1 MITQVTGLSSLNPQ
15 KGVEQKVANII
26 SARVIKVIIDDQ
38 NPETAKAFKDFGGWS
53 TIGCIFFTSLNE
65 PNPNVEFTSNNF
77 ALPLF
82 PNVSAV
88 PLKNEIVYIMSM
100 PNSNIQSDVN
110 ETTYYYFQ
118 SINIWGSAHHN
129 AIPDPINGNSN
140 PESQRQDYIETEIG
154 NVRRVTDGGT
164 EIFDDD
170 YRGTFQ
176 EKLEIRNM
184 LPYEGDYIY
193 QGRWGNTIR
202 LGSTVT
208 DAAIP
213 NTWSSTGE
221 NGDPIMILKNGQHD
235 EDKDPWIPQ
244 VEDINTDLSSIYL
257 TSTQALPI
265 DVASKKYDSY
275 FNPPTSTKEFDS
287 EQVVINSGRILF
299 NSKNDNI
306 LLSSFDT
313 INLNSLNSLNID
325 TPKTVIQSK
334 EIYLGDKYATEP
346 IILGDTFL
354 ADFQILLNKINELS
368 SALMVPMSLYP
379 PVGANSPLPLIAT
392 SVKGQCGKM
401 IGRINKYKSKVS
413 KSK

>member
-1 MITQVTGLSSLNPQ
+1 MVF
-15 KGVEQKVANII
+15 
-26 SARVIKVIIDDQ
+26 R
-38 NPETAKAFKDFGGWS
+38 
-53 TIGCIFFTSLNE
+53 FTNDKS
-65 PNPNVEFTSNNF
+65 
-77 ALPLF
+77 
-82 PNVSAV
+82 
-88 PLKNEIVYIMSM
+88 
-100 PNSNIQSDVN
+100 
-110 ETTYYYFQ
+110 YYYFQ
-118 SINIWGSAHHN
+118 SINIWNSTHHN
-129 AIPDPINGNSN
+129 GIPDPLNTNTS
-140 PESQRQDYIETEIG
+140 PESQRQDYEETSAG

-164 EIFDDD
+164 EIFIEPN
-170 YRGTFQ
+170 YRGTFK
-176 EKLEIRNM
+176 EKLEVRNM

-208 DAAIP
+208 DASIP

-235 EDKDPWIPQ
+235 EDTDPWVPQ

-257 TSTQALPI
+257 TSTQTLPI

-275 FNPPTSTKEFDS
+275 FSSPISTNKFDS

-299 NSKNDNI
+299 NAKSDNI

-313 INLNSLNSLNID
+313 INLNSINSLNID
-325 TPKTVIQSK
+325 TPKTIIQSK

-346 IILGDTFL
+346 VILGDTFL
-354 ADFQILLNKINELS
+354 ADLQSLLNKINNLT

-379 PVGANSPLPLIAT
+379 PVGPNAPLPLVAS
-392 SVKGQCGKM
+392 SVKSQCAKM
-401 IGRINKYKSKVS
+401 IGKINKYKSKVS